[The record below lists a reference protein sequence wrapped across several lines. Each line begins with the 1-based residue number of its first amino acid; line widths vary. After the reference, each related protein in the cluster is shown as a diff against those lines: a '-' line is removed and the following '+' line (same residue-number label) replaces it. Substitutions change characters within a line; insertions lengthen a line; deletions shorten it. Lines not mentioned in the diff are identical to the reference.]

1 MKLPKFEKN
10 ATVVLDSYQRNPFF
24 YELLKDVS
32 GITHL
37 ETTSLNRL
45 YNLDFEDDLE
55 LIVLFFKTLNDP
67 HLKLNIFHNYRN
79 SLNFVLEL
87 ITLYK
92 IINTHKINLT
102 ALPKSNQ
109 KEQEVYF
116 IMEEVFQVKTNFQNK
131 IMMPLQKDFLYQIE
145 GFERELWELPLLQK
159 IDAKPISIINQKD
172 IHLKAFKTL
181 NNRLEI
187 EAVAQ
192 QIIDL
197 KLPLNETM
205 IICLSD
211 SYYPIIKQVFQRYN
225 LPFYLNDLDDKFQFI
240 EQFINLFSL
249 WEKPTTNSLL
259 KCLEANCWNL
269 KDPFSLISLL
279 EYYQVDFDA
288 LLNFVP
294 DQDLSTLKY
303 HYLEKNNLESLINKT
318 QADLANLKH
327 AVAKILEIK
336 DLKDALNHFY
346 SLVYQNISIGEK
358 DNLIKLKTNLEN
370 YYPHL
375 NSLKEKTEL
384 LKYLLQRI
392 RPTNHDSYLN
402 QIIVSNQKKFFY
414 PNLKHC
420 FIVGG
425 LNTNYPNVYKYNG
438 IIDETYLAKLPLL
451 PLSERTER
459 YLNSLEKIFAIA
471 PNIYLSF
478 PYADFQGKP
487 LILAAEFE
495 DLAKKHQTTFLEYK
509 VLENDI
515 LPDKDYQINPELLWS
530 LISKDNTIYGSVS
543 SFEDYTTNN
552 YHYFLK
558 HALKL
563 KEYQLPNFNSAN
575 LGTITH
581 DLIEI
586 LIHKYQKEY
595 TKVSFEDLQEIVSS
609 LFQQYQIHSQLSQK
623 EGELIKL
630 RYLRQLTSWLRFLD
644 EYEASNSFMPALVEK
659 PFEAELIIDDVK
671 LILKGRIDRIDISD
685 TYFQIIDF
693 KSSKRELK
701 DAEIAQGLQLQL
713 LTYLY
718 FYSKET
724 DLKPFGAYYS
734 FLPTG
739 YINQINASIN
749 FRPNLAKIEITNPLL
764 EHDAFVKQLQLPGK
778 TFGNPATLFSNS
790 KYVKDLKGT
799 DNITSSQKL
808 DFNKVET
815 FIKEVYQAIIL
826 KLKAGEIDCY
836 PVKGGCQFCPYK
848 NICQYQGD
856 DDKQEMLTSS
866 IDFKEEVKDAK

>member
-10 ATVVLDSYQRNPFF
+10 ATIILDSYQRNPFF
-24 YELLKDVS
+24 YELLKEIS
-32 GITHL
+32 GVTHL
-37 ETTSLNRL
+37 ETTSLSRF
-45 YNLDFEDDLE
+45 YNLTFEDDLE
-55 LIVLFFKTLNDP
+55 LISLFFKTLNNP
-67 HLKLNIFHNYRN
+67 QIKLNIFDSYRN
-79 SLNFVLEL
+79 SLSFVLEL

-92 IINTHKINLT
+92 IINTHQIDLT
-102 ALPKSNQ
+102 VLPKSSQ
-109 KEQEVYF
+109 KEQEVYQ
-116 IMEEVFQVKTNFQNK
+116 IMEDIFQVKTNFQDK
-131 IMMPLQKDFLYQIE
+131 IMTPIQKDSLYQIE
-145 GFERELWELPLLQK
+145 GFERELWELPLLKK
-159 IDAKPISIINQKD
+159 IDAKPISIIKQTNTQ
-172 IHLKAFKTL
+172 IKAFKTL

-192 QIIDL
+192 QIIAL

-211 SYYPIIKQVFQRYN
+211 NYYPIIKQVFQRYN
-225 LPFYLNDLDDKFQFI
+225 LPFYLNNLDDKFQFI

-249 WEKPTTNSLL
+249 WEKPTTNSLV

-269 KDPFSLISLL
+269 KDPFSLIALL
-279 EYYQVDFDA
+279 DYYQVDLDT

-294 DQDLSTLKY
+294 DQDLSKLKY
-303 HYLEKNNLESLINKT
+303 HYLEKNNLEALIKST
-318 QADLANLKH
+318 KADLFILKQ
-327 AVAKILEIK
+327 AVTQILEIK
-336 DLKDALNHFY
+336 DLKTALNHFY
-346 SLVYQNISIGEK
+346 SLIYQNITFSEK
-358 DNLIKLKTNLEN
+358 DSLIKLKTSLEN
-370 YYPHL
+370 YYPYL
-375 NSLKEKTEL
+375 DALEEKSEL

-392 RPTNHDSYLN
+392 RLTNHDSYLN
-402 QIIVSNQKKFFY
+402 QIIVSNQRNFFY

-425 LNTNYPNVYKYNG
+425 INTNYPNVFKYNG

-451 PLSERTER
+451 PLPERTER
-459 YLNSLEKIFAIA
+459 YLNSLEKIFTIA

-495 DLAKKHQTTFLEYK
+495 DLAQKHQTTFLEYK

-515 LPDKDYQINPELLWS
+515 LPARDYQINPELLWS

-563 KEYQLPNFNSAN
+563 KEYQLPTFNSAN

-581 DLIEI
+581 DLIEM
-586 LIHKYQKEY
+586 LINKYQKQY
-595 TKVSFEDLQEIVSS
+595 PKVSFDDLQEIITS
-609 LFQQYQIHSQLSQK
+609 LFQLYQINSQLSQK
-623 EGELIKL
+623 ESELIKL
-630 RYLRQLTSWLRFLD
+630 RYLRQINSWLKFLD
-644 EYEASNSFMPALVEK
+644 GHEDTNNFMPTLLEK
-659 PFEAELIIDDVK
+659 PFEAELMIDDIK
-671 LILKGRIDRIDISD
+671 LVLRGRIDRIDISD
-685 TYFQIIDF
+685 NYFQIIDF

-734 FLPTG
+734 FLPTS
-739 YINQINASIN
+739 YINQIYASTN
-749 FRPNLAKIEITNPLL
+749 FRPNLAKIERT
-764 EHDAFVKQLQLPGK
+764 DALSNHEAFIKELQLPGK
-778 TFGNPATLFSNS
+778 TFGNPTTLFSDS

-799 DNITSSQKL
+799 DNIVPRQKL

-815 FIKEVYQAIIL
+815 FIKEVYQAIVL
-826 KLKAGEIDCY
+826 KLKAGEINCY

-856 DDKQEMLTSS
+856 DDKQEVLTSNV
-866 IDFKEEVKDAK
+866 DFKEEVKDA